1 MTDRKPDGGDGGD
14 VGSDI
19 EYGYGRSFSV
29 AVGSCVVE
37 IGNGVS
43 WEDLVKASRA
53 RKRGG
58 TLPLRVRSVT
68 EQFRFPPTPPPIQVR
83 NGEVQETAQYVAA
96 KQTAVGALH
105 DELQR
110 RLAVT
115 PRKEAYVFV
124 HGYANTFEQAAY
136 RMAEMWHFLGRE
148 GVPIVYSWPAGSPGL
163 LRGYTRDR
171 ESGEFTIFHLKELL
185 KALAACPDLDTVHVI
200 AHSRGTDVAMTALRE
215 IIVEARARGD
225 DPQSVLKIGN
235 VVMAA
240 PDVDLD
246 VSGQRFAA
254 ERIYDGWEL
263 LTVYV
268 SKNDR
273 AIGTAEWLFASPRRI
288 GKLEL
293 KELHATDV
301 ARTRLIPNADIVD
314 ARVRTDYTGH
324 GYFLS
329 NPAVFSDVILV
340 LRYDRTPGADHD
352 RPLTEIFPGYYIL
365 DDRYPQ
371 HAAPLPKK

>member
-1 MTDRKPDGGDGGD
+1 MTDRKPEGDGENDPGD
-14 VGSDI
+14 V

-43 WEDLVKASRA
+43 WEELVKASRVK
-53 RKRGG
+53 KRGG
-58 TLPLRVRSVT
+58 TLPLRMRTIT
-68 EQFRFPPTPPPIQVR
+68 EQFRFPRPPPPISV
-83 NGEVQETAQYVAA
+83 NKGGEVEATSRYVVARQAA
-96 KQTAVGALH
+96 VDALH
-105 DELQR
+105 DELRR

-124 HGYANTFEQAAY
+124 HGFANTLEQAAF

-148 GVPIVYSWPAGSPGL
+148 GVPIFYSWPAGSPGL

-171 ESGEFTIFHLKELL
+171 ESGEFTIFHLKEFL
-185 KALAACPDLDTVHVI
+185 KALAACPELDTVHVI

-215 IIVEARARGD
+215 IIVAARNRGD
-225 DPQSVLKIGN
+225 DPQVVLKIGN
-235 VVMAA
+235 VIMAA

-246 VSGQRFAA
+246 VAGQRFAA
-254 ERIYDGWEL
+254 EQLYDGFEL
-263 LTVYV
+263 LTMYV
-268 SKNDR
+268 SKTDR
-273 AIGTAEWLFASPRRI
+273 AIGMAEWLFASPRRI
-288 GKLEL
+288 GKIEL
-293 KELHATDV
+293 KELNAGEM
-301 ARTRLIPNADIVD
+301 ARTRLMPNADIVD

-340 LRYDRTPGADHD
+340 LRYDRTPGAEHG
-352 RPLTEIFPGYYIL
+352 RPLTEVFPGYYIL